1 MKILYRDHMGTLDES
16 VKNVR
21 EYRTVDELKTGV
33 TAAHNKLYHDV
44 GFRGDAFS
52 VEDVSISD
60 DFGPDDRIGWPNTHF
75 VCTGRM
81 GEEDFME
88 KYGVPQAIGFCVFLD

>member
-1 MKILYRDHMGTLDES
+1 MKILYRNECES
-16 VKNVR
+16 LEESMKNVC
-21 EYRTVDELKTGV
+21 EYGSVEEMKAGITKDW
-33 TAAHNKLYHDV
+33 NKQRSEA